1 MRETVTRREQ
11 VAPNI
16 HRFVRELRKNP
27 ELQSRLGHVHA
38 WYALRDPEEGWLFAP
53 SKFVGYPENTARKY
67 LATFLKV
74 PDGGG
79 PERVLGRWFSP
90 VKAGTALEREL
101 ARALEDFLAN
111 WGRAPRRRARI
122 SVVTSDVSGGES
134 SRQTGD
140 ESLLD
145 RISTDPSVNGGRPS
159 IRGTRM
165 RVSDVVDMLAHGAT
179 NAEILEDYPYLKA
192 DDIAAALAYA
202 ARAADHRVIR
212 VA

>member
-1 MRETVTRREQ
+1 MTETVTRREQ

-16 HRFVRELRKNP
+16 RRFVRELRKSP

-38 WYALRDPEEGWLFAP
+38 WYALRDPDEGWMFAP
-53 SKFVGYPENTARKY
+53 SKFVGYPDNTARKY

-74 PDGGG
+74 PDGGR
-79 PERVLGRWFSP
+79 PERALGRWFSP
-90 VKAGTALEREL
+90 VGAGTALEREL
-101 ARALEDFLAN
+101 AQALVDFLAN

-122 SVVTSDVSGGES
+122 SVVTDDVA
-134 SRQTGD
+134 GD
-140 ESLLD
+140 EKARLVRDESMLD
-145 RISTDPSVNGGRPS
+145 RISTDPTVNGGRPS

-165 RVSDVVDMLAHGAT
+165 RVSDIVEMLAHGAT

-202 ARAADHRVIR
+202 ARAADHRVVR

>member
-1 MRETVTRREQ
+1 MRKTVTRREQ

-16 HRFVRELRKNP
+16 RRFVRELPKNP

-38 WYALRDPEEGWLFAP
+38 WYAVRDPEEGWVFAP
-53 SKFVGYPENTARKY
+53 SKFVGYPDNTAKKY

-74 PDGGG
+74 PDGGR
-79 PERVLGRWFSP
+79 PETVLGRWFSP

-101 ARALEDFLAN
+101 AKALEDFLAN

-122 SVVTSDVSGGES
+122 SVVTDDVA
-134 SRQTGD
+134 GD
-140 ESLLD
+140 EGTYHIGDELLMD
-145 RISTDPSVNGGRPS
+145 RISTDPFVSGGRPC

-165 RVSDVVDMLAHGAT
+165 RVSDIVDMLAHGAT

>member
-1 MRETVTRREQ
+1 MRQTVSRREQ

-16 HRFVRELRKNP
+16 RKFVRELRKNP
-27 ELQSRLGHVHA
+27 DLQARLGHVHA
-38 WYALRDPEEGWLFAP
+38 WYALRDPKEGWVFAP
-53 SKFVGYPENTARKY
+53 SKFVGYPDNTAKKY
-67 LATFLKV
+67 LATFLKI
-74 PDGGG
+74 PDGGR
-79 PERVLGRWFSP
+79 PERALGRWFSP
-90 VKAGTALEREL
+90 VKTGTALEREL
-101 ARALEDFLAN
+101 AKALEDFLAD
-111 WGRAPRRRARI
+111 WGRSPRRRARI
-122 SVVTSDVSGGES
+122 SVVTDDGP
-134 SRQTGD
+134 GD
-140 ESLLD
+140 ERTRHIEDELLD
-145 RISTDPSVNGGRPS
+145 RISTDPSVNGGRPC